1 MGIRKLDVTDAMLVQ
16 PHFCFSIRKLVI
28 ALKPQLVN
36 LRTELLTA
44 RSDRYL
50 KYPIIRSDQPMRI
63 PLAAATHSRSL
74 ALDSI
79 SRLIT

>member
-1 MGIRKLDVTDAMLVQ
+1 MGIRKLDIKDAMSVQ

-28 ALKPQLVN
+28 VLKPQLVN

-50 KYPIIRSDQPMRI
+50 LYPIIRSDQSMRI
-63 PLAAATHSRSL
+63 PLIQHLNAMLTEK
-74 ALDSI
+74 
-79 SRLIT
+79 